1 MLNLSL
7 ILEDSA
13 KRFANQP
20 AVSFN
25 GITISYA
32 ELNNKANQIANGL
45 KMIGVLPGD
54 KIAMS
59 CPNIPD
65 FPAIYF
71 GILKAGAAVV
81 PLNILLK
88 ADEIT
93 YHLNDSKAKAYF
105 CFSGSEDL
113 PLGDYGLEAFYNAP
127 LCQYIY
133 FIDSKA
139 KKEIYAVNSY
149 NDLIAHQSTS
159 FETVQSKAEDVALII
174 YTSGTT
180 GQAKGAELSH
190 LNLLCNAI
198 LATDLFST
206 SHLDKQLVVLPLF
219 HIFGMTV
226 LMNAGIYR
234 GTHNILLPRFD
245 PKAVV
250 ELIDTFHIT
259 IFAGVPTMY
268 WGLINYHHESIADD
282 CVKKNLRLCISGGA
296 SLPLKVLQDFETRFN
311 VSVLEGYGMSEGSP
325 IVTFNDLRTGCKP
338 GSIGTAVWG
347 VEVKIVDET
356 GKELPAGEKGE
367 LIYKGHNV
375 MKGYFEKPEQTADV
389 LKDGWMHSGDVAV
402 KDEEGFYYIVD
413 RTRDMIIRGGMNVFP
428 REVEEIM
435 MKHPSISLVAVIGVP
450 DERLGE
456 EVKAFVVLKDKHE
469 ADSAEMVLW
478 SKANMAVYKYPRKIE
493 FVENLPISATG
504 KILKKNL
511 REKTIL

>member
-1 MLNLSL
+1 MFNLSL

-25 GITISYA
+25 DRTISYA
-32 ELNNKANQIANGL
+32 ELNHLANQVANGL
-45 KMIGVLPGD
+45 EKIGIVPGD
-54 KIAMS
+54 KIALS
-59 CPNIPD
+59 CPNIPE

-71 GILKAGAAVV
+71 GVLKTGAIIV
-81 PLNILLK
+81 PFNILLK
-88 ADEIT
+88 ADEIA

-113 PLGDYGLEAFYNAP
+113 PIGDYGFQAFYNAP
-127 LCQYIY
+127 LCQHFYLINP
-133 FIDSKA
+133 KT
-139 KKEIYAVNSY
+139 KKEAYTVNSF
-149 NDLIAHQSTS
+149 NDLTANQPST
-159 FETVQSKAEDVALII
+159 FETAETLADDVALLI

-180 GQAKGAELSH
+180 GQAKGAQLSH
-190 LNLLCNAI
+190 SNLFCNAI

-206 SHLDKQLVVLPLF
+206 THQDKQLVVLPLF

-234 GTHNILLPRFD
+234 GAHNILLPRFD
-245 PKAVV
+245 PKTVL
-250 ELIDTFHIT
+250 ELIDTFHVS

-268 WGLINYHHESIADD
+268 WALINYHHESIADD
-282 CVKKNLRLCISGGA
+282 CIKKNLRLCISGGA
-296 SLPLKVLQDFETRFN
+296 SLPLKVLQDFETRFD
-311 VSVLEGYGMSEGSP
+311 VPVLEGYGMSEGSP
-325 IVTFNDLRTGCKP
+325 IVTFNDFRIGCKP

-347 VEVKIVDET
+347 VEVKIIDET

-389 LKDGWMHSGDVAV
+389 LRNGWMHSGDVAV
-402 KDEEGFYYIVD
+402 KDEEGFYYIID

-435 MKHPSISLVAVIGVP
+435 MKHPSISLVTVIGIP
-450 DERLGE
+450 DERMGE
-456 EVKAFVVLKDKHE
+456 EVKAFVVLKDKQVI
-469 ADSAEMVLW
+469 DAEEIVLW
-478 SKANMAVYKYPRKIE
+478 SKAHMAVYKYPRKVE
-493 FVENLPISATG
+493 FVEHLPISATG
-504 KILKKNL
+504 KILKKDL
-511 REKTIL
+511 REKSRL